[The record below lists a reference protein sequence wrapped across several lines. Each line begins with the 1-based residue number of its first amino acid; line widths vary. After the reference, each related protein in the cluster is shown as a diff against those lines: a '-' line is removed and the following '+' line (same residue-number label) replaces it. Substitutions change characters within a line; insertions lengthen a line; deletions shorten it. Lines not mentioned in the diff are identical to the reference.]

1 MVLSRTR
8 GRWVCWQMEPTA
20 YEACIPAHE
29 VLAQMARQYP
39 GLMLAVAAPHQA
51 FGGEF
56 LAPAE
61 TQLSLPAFAA

>member
-1 MVLSRTR
+1 
-8 GRWVCWQMEPTA
+8 MEPTA
-20 YEACIPAHE
+20 YEACVPAHE

>member
-1 MVLSRTR
+1 MILSRTR
-8 GRWVCWQMEPTA
+8 GRWVRWQMEPTA

-29 VLAQMARQYP
+29 VLAQMARQFP

-51 FGGEF
+51 FCGE
-56 LAPAE
+56 LPPTE